1 MRKGGLKKD
10 VRVFQKR
17 REKDRVKAELWSL

>member
-10 VRVFQKR
+10 VRVFQER
-17 REKDRVKAELWSL
+17 RRKDRVEAELWSQ